1 MKNRPDPN
9 FATLV
14 QRQIALVGGL
24 RKESAAKREGRV
36 PQYQNFVNFLSAYAV
51 NTMMSLLFK
60 AAYSILIAIYFLVLT
75 TFGYTFLLADVEG
88 KGLNG
93 RMSRLLFIS
102 MPRLISRKVS
112 DCLGPAALNS
122 FLASCDYVLNK
133 RNLIMPSL

>member
-14 QRQIALVGGL
+14 RRQIALVGGL
-24 RKESAAKREGRV
+24 RKESASKREGRV

-51 NTMMSLLFK
+51 MSLLFK